1 MNRLDYYIGLTV
13 AYTTLL
19 ASAGLVCLFVIFTFL
34 DQMSDI
40 KQDYNLVAI
49 MKYVAYSTPRMFY
62 ETVSYAALIGSLTG
76 LGILASNNEL
86 TVIRA
91 AGISTWQI
99 AATTM
104 KPALAFV
111 FIGLLVGELLLPDF
125 ERTARVSREN
135 ATEGDITP
143 AGGFW
148 YREGNRYMHFNTVSH
163 EGFLRNINQY
173 FINDKQQ
180 LTKTLWAESASY
192 ISFLDGDK
200 SGFWRLKNVIVTD
213 LNAQIQRQQHEQM
226 TWNSNL
232 TPELLSAEIL
242 VDPDKMSIVQLMQ
255 KVNHMKSQ
263 GLNTDKFQLGFWTKI
278 FQPIAAL
285 SLVFVAISF
294 IFGPLRETN
303 MGMRVVSGLI
313 TGIVFK
319 FVQDLLAPAS
329 LVFGFSPFIATTIPI
344 LICMVVGY
352 SLLKRAN

>member
-1 MNRLDYYIGLTV
+1 
-13 AYTTLL
+13 
-19 ASAGLVCLFVIFTFL
+19 
-34 DQMSDI
+34 
-40 KQDYNLVAI
+40 
-49 MKYVAYSTPRMFY
+49 
-62 ETVSYAALIGSLTG
+62 
-76 LGILASNNEL
+76 
-86 TVIRA
+86 
-91 AGISTWQI
+91 
-99 AATTM
+99 M

-163 EGFLRNINQY
+163 DGFLRNVNQY

-213 LNAQIQRQQHEQM
+213 LNAQIQRQQYEQM